1 VPPARVLPGQPEHQV
16 PDRLAGPRPA
26 RSAGRVG
33 PTPGDQLDYRWAGTI
48 HDETEARAALHTR
61 AGLVPAI
68 IDRTNAE
75 HPYQVP
81 CVVALPIEQG
91 YPAYLESPRYTA
103 TAPVPACG
111 SALVLRRVVR
121 GGVQWTPYAGS

>member
-1 VPPARVLPGQPEHQV
+1 MAELVRDRPRRQARFDQPCEV
-16 PDRLAGPRPA
+16 VITAPDPDWLADFVRRLVEDRLAA
-26 RSAGRVG
+26 AGHIHPIR
-33 PTPGDQLDYRWAGTI
+33 TLYRWAGTI

-81 CVVALPIEQG
+81 CVVALPIEHG
-91 YPAYLESPRYTA
+91 NPAYLDWITESTQRT
-103 TAPVPACG
+103 
-111 SALVLRRVVR
+111 
-121 GGVQWTPYAGS
+121 